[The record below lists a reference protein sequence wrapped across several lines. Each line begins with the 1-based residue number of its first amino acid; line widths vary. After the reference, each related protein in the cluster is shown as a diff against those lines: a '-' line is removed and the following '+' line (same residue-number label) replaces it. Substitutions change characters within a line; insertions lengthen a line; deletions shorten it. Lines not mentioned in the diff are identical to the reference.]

1 MKTPRIFGTLVRLA
15 WLVAG
20 LSGCDNTPT
29 SSGGPASD
37 SAKSAGKT
45 GPAISLSLAP
55 KATNASDFLLSGTV
69 GTTGSVSVST
79 SLTLSGFDRSSDF
92 SLPPSKV
99 VTAPYDL
106 NAITIS
112 ARSTA
117 LPGNY
122 ILTLTATDSL
132 GNTSRA
138 TCMLSLKQM
147 ALGVAPVIL
156 GFSFDNVTPG
166 TGTTIFTRGI
176 VDFGT
181 DKATVSYSVSGGG
194 ANKIFLPATFTVNA
208 SGSSIGKQIQIAPDA
223 SNGTYTVTVTV
234 TDEDGGVASTSA
246 AFSLYSNS
254 TGIVFEM
261 LEPDLFVG
269 AQRASAGAF
278 IDVNGGVV
286 YTSGSKTD
294 AVLASIDVIF
304 FADATDQISLMSP
317 SYAASNSLGTIINWT
332 TRNSTIIVDAG
343 TSPITDLKMA
353 MSKIG
358 SSTSQ
363 VASVVSGHYY
373 ALKLVNGEYAAIK
386 VVSLSGSGQSSSGSI
401 TLFVEP

>member
-1 MKTPRIFGTLVRLA
+1 MKTPRIFGTLVCLVGLA
-15 WLVAG
+15 AL
-20 LSGCDNTPT
+20 LCGCESTATAPGTATPD
-29 SSGGPASD
+29 AS
-37 SAKSAGKT
+37 KTTQTT
-45 GPAISLSLAP
+45 GPAISLALAP
-55 KATNASDFLLSGTV
+55 QAGAPTRFTLSGKV
-69 GTTGSVSVST
+69 GTTGSISVWIN
-79 SLTLSGFDRSSDF
+79 LTLNGTDRSGDF
-92 SLPPSKV
+92 AFPASQI
-99 VTAPYDL
+99 VTAPFDL
-106 NAITIS
+106 SSITI
-112 ARSTA
+112 AAKSTA
-117 LPGNY
+117 QVGEY
-122 ILTLTATDSL
+122 VLTMTATDSL

-138 TCMLSLKQM
+138 TCPLSLRAKPL
-147 ALGVAPVIL
+147 AAPKIS
-156 GFSFDNVTPG
+156 GFSLDNTNPAAGPSSFTTKG
-166 TGTTIFTRGI
+166 TA
-176 VDFGT
+176 DFET
-181 DKATVSYSVSGGG
+181 SKATVSYAVSPSAGLT
-194 ANKIFLPATFTVNA
+194 LPASFTIT
-208 SGSSIGKQIQIAPDA
+208 SGSSIGKQVQISTGAP
-223 SNGTYTVTVTV
+223 NGSYTITVTV
-234 TDEDGGVASTSA
+234 TDEDGNFTSQA
-246 AFSLYSNS
+246 ATFCVNS
-254 TGIVFEM
+254 CAGPVDLTFDI